1 MSHPS
6 TRQYLAVFAA
16 LAVLTAVEIG
26 VVYLPGVGRG
36 ALVGALVLLAVTK
49 AGLVGLFFMHLR
61 SETRLLKAS
70 VAVPMLLP
78 AVFATVLVAEAVWR
92 QAP

>member
-16 LAVLTAVEIG
+16 LAVLTAVEIA

-36 ALVGALVLLAVTK
+36 ALVSALVLLAVTK

-78 AVFATVLVAEAVWR
+78 AAFAAVLVAEAVWR